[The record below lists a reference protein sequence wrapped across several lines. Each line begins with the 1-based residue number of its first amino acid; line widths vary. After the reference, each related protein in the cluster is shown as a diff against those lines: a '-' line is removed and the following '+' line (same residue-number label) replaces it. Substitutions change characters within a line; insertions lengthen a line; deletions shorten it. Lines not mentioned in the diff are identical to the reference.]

1 MVSAPGTCVLDHVPR
16 ELSSEQQE
24 ALRILALQVL
34 TQPELRRNLEV
45 LEQNIMERKKSEE
58 QLRHN
63 AHHDGLTSLP
73 NRALYGPR
81 CTTRIKRHWFVC
93 CAFIDLDRFAC

>member
-1 MVSAPGTCVLDHVPR
+1 VPR

-34 TQPELRRNLEV
+34 TQLELRRNLEV

-63 AHHDGLTSLP
+63 AYHDGLTSLP
-73 NRALYGPR
+73 NRALLW
-81 CTTRIKRHWFVC
+81 TV
-93 CAFIDLDRFAC
+93 